1 MAKLKN
7 DEVANQERPRPVN
20 PLVRY
25 FGNKVGC
32 AILVFALVFGGCG
45 ATALFA
51 PAFFAQMTKIA
62 QNAGLSVYTLVLG
75 VTGNPALQLTTR
87 RVTVNLVITADRD
100 FGSFAI
106 LSAIYGESA
115 KIEGT
120 VYVNLGADL
129 KNNKFGVLS
138 CEVDY
143 STIRTSESRAP
154 LAGTAKD
161 QNDIKQKAYVA
172 FSGEAARQAIEREW
186 AAAKKDL
193 DNQFVSWGLGVQAPT
208 VPTLTNCPVNLQLT
222 PTSTSVK

>member
-1 MAKLKN
+1 MAKLEN

-32 AILVFALVFGGCG
+32 ALLVFALVFGSCG

-87 RVTVNLVITADRD
+87 RAKVDLVITATRD
-100 FGSFAI
+100 MGI

-143 STIRTSESRAP
+143 STVRTSENRAI
-154 LAGTAKD
+154 LAGTANE
-161 QNDIKQKAYVA
+161 QNSIKQQAYIG
-172 FSGEAARQAIEREW
+172 FSREAAKQALDREW

-208 VPTLTNCPVNLQLT
+208 VPTLTDCPVNLQITPT
-222 PTSTSVK
+222 PTSAK